1 MSLAWLRTRTE
12 RCVRTDGSK
21 LTLSVLANFFFWMKK
36 NILKIVVRSGQMK
49 QKVPQLMWHAS
60 LYFPAHF
67 LD

>member
-49 QKVPQLMWHAS
+49 QKVMSPQCGTRHV
-60 LYFPAHF
+60 FCAHF